1 MARDWTKSAGV
12 KARLSAHFWRGAR
25 TLPAAMVPPETL
37 DAAMTRYAAGED
49 AAFDVLYRL
58 MSGRLYAFCMRLT
71 RRRSEAD
78 DLFQE
83 TFLKIHRSR
92 ATFVPRASAVHW
104 AFAVARSVHLDRLRY
119 RKRRPEAVAET
130 EEGLSTFTS
139 VTSNEGSPEE
149 HARAKE
155 LMQVVDRVLRELP
168 ENQRAAYVLLR
179 EEGMSVAEAASV
191 LGATPTAVKLRA
203 FRAYEAI
210 RAALRAAGITSS
222 DSDEG
227 PPA

>member
-1 MARDWTKSAGV
+1 
-12 KARLSAHFWRGAR
+12 
-25 TLPAAMVPPETL
+25 
-37 DAAMTRYAAGED
+37 MTRYAAGDD
-49 AAFDVLYRL
+49 AAFDTLYRL
-58 MSGRLYAFCMRLT
+58 LSPRLYAFCLRLT

-119 RKRRPEAVAET
+119 RKRRPESVAET

-149 HARAKE
+149 HARARE
-155 LMQVVDRVLRELP
+155 LMQVVDGVLRELP

-179 EEGMSVAEAASV
+179 EEGMSVSEASAV
-191 LGATPTAVKLRA
+191 LGATATAVKLRA

-210 RAALRAAGITSS
+210 RAALRAKGITAP
-222 DSDEG
+222 DEE
-227 PPA
+227 PPG

>member
-1 MARDWTKSAGV
+1 MG
-12 KARLSAHFWRGAR
+12 
-25 TLPAAMVPPETL
+25 PPETL

-49 AAFDVLYRL
+49 AAFDVLYKL
-58 MSGRLYAFCMRLT
+58 LGPRLYAFCLRLT

-104 AFAVARSVHLDRLRY
+104 AFAVARSVHLDRLRFQ
-119 RKRRPEAVAET
+119 KRRPESVAET
-130 EEGLSTFTS
+130 EEGLSAFSS

-155 LMQVVDRVLRELP
+155 LMHVVDGVLRELP

-179 EEGMSVAEAASV
+179 EEGLSVAEAASV
-191 LGATPTAVKLRA
+191 LGATSTAVKLRA

-210 RAALRAAGITSS
+210 RAALKAAGITST
-222 DSDEG
+222 DEG
-227 PPA
+227 PPT